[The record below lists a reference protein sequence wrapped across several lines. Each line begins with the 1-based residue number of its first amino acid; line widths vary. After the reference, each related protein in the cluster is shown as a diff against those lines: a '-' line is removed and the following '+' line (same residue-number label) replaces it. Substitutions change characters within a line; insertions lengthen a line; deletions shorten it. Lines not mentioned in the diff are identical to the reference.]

1 MKGIVMTEEE
11 ENKAHEIVGE
21 SLAKVTIELDKLLKE
36 QDDKH
41 KLFVLEGAIHAII
54 HLIEDRFSG
63 LHATQFVIGAVNEFL
78 LAHIHQHINEL
89 EEEDDDDPNIQN
101 ESEMVH

>member
-36 QDDKH
+36 QDNRYKQ
-41 KLFVLEGAIHAII
+41 FVLEGA
-54 HLIEDRFSG
+54 
-63 LHATQFVIGAVNEFL
+63 LHAVIHTLEDHAPNGLYFITFIIGALNQVLE
-78 LAHIHQHINEL
+78 AQMHQHMDDL
-89 EEEDDDDPNIQN
+89 EEEDNLNIQD

>member
-1 MKGIVMTEEE
+1 MTEEE

-41 KLFVLEGAIHAII
+41 KLFVLECGIHAII
-54 HLIEDRFSG
+54 HLIEDKFSG